1 MSETEGSSSKSKA
14 SENRMEESEA
24 TIIELVDKV
33 KANKKDEGEKSLVA
47 PLSDLPNRVL
57 EETFMIGLIPWIK
70 SEVEFLEPTRLAQ
83 TMRLSQRV
91 ENKDYMKGREQM
103 ELKNVRC
110 TMKVRGKIHG
120 EEVIV
125 LIDCKATHNFI
136 SEKVVVALK
145 LHTKETSNYGVILGS
160 GTTIKSKGVCKNV
173 EVMLNEWR
181 VVQSFLPLEL
191 GELM

>member
-1 MSETEGSSSKSKA
+1 M
-14 SENRMEESEA
+14 
-24 TIIELVDKV
+24 
-33 KANKKDEGEKSLVA
+33 A

-110 TMKVRGKIHG
+110 
-120 EEVIV
+120 E
-125 LIDCKATHNFI
+125 
-136 SEKVVVALK
+136 
-145 LHTKETSNYGVILGS
+145 
-160 GTTIKSKGVCKNV
+160 
-173 EVMLNEWR
+173 
-181 VVQSFLPLEL
+181 
-191 GELM
+191 